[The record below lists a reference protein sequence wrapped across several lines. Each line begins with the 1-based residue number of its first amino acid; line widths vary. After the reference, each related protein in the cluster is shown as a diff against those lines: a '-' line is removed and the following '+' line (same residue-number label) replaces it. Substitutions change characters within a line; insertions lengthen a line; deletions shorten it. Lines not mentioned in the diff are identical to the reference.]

1 MLNEEKYSLKTD
13 TKKDMA
19 NRNSR
24 LMTG

>member
-13 TKKDMA
+13 TQKDMA
-19 NRNSR
+19 NWNSR